1 MSRNQIANA
10 TTATPTQ
17 EAKMRSSAPRSWRC
31 PAARRTSF
39 QAWSTRFAAAIV
51 SISDARQPS
60 MIVAMPAVT

>member
-1 MSRNQIANA
+1 MKRNQIPN
-10 TTATPTQ
+10 TTSATPTLA
-17 EAKMRSSAPRSWRC
+17 AKMRSSAPRSWRC

-39 QAWSTRFAAAIV
+39 HAWSTRFASAIV